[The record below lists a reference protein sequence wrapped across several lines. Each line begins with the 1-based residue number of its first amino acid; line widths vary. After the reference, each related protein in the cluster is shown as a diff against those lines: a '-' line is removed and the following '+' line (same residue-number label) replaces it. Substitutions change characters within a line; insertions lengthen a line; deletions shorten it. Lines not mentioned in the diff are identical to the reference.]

1 MQSIAP
7 TLPEPDG
14 TGNMEMMLKKPSNHL
29 WAKNPSL
36 FWGGVVIGII
46 CLIAIFGKLIAPYD
60 PIALDLDNILQAP
73 NLQHLL
79 GTDNYGR
86 DLFSRI
92 IMGTP
97 LDLMVGILSVFFPLS
112 IGIFVGMVSGYY
124 GGWIDNILMRLVDVF
139 VAFPFMVLI
148 ITVIAVLGPGLEN
161 VIIAVTAVSWIIYAR
176 IVRGEVLIA
185 KNLEYVMSAKVLG
198 YSDLRIMFRHILPN
212 VITTTIIFGALDV
225 ALDILLAASLGFL
238 GLGVQPPVPEWGSII
253 SEGAGFMTTAWW
265 ISAFPGIA
273 IVITGAG
280 FALLADGL
288 ADLLRAGGQEA

>member
-1 MQSIAP
+1 ME
-7 TLPEPDG
+7 TLVPGLPKPDSTSG
-14 TGNMEMMLKKPSNHL
+14 LDIVVDKSGNYL
-29 WAKNPSL
+29 WVRNPSL
-36 FWGGVVIGII
+36 FYGGLLIGII
-46 CLIAIFGKLIAPYD
+46 CLIAIFSKQIAPYD
-60 PIALDLDNILQAP
+60 PIAVDFNNLLSPP
-73 NLQHLL
+73 NAQHWL

-86 DLFSRI
+86 DLLSRV
-92 IMGTP
+92 IMSTP
-97 LDLMVGILSVFFPLS
+97 LDLMVGTLSVLFPLT
-112 IGIFVGMVSGYY
+112 IGIFIGMISGYY

-148 ITVIAVLGPGLEN
+148 IVVIAVLGPGLEN

-176 IVRGEVLIA
+176 IVRSEVLIA

-212 VITTTIIFGALDV
+212 VVTTTIIFGALDI

-238 GLGVQPPVPEWGSII
+238 GLGAQPPTPEWGAII
-253 SEGAGFMTTAWW
+253 SEGAPFMTTAWW

-288 ADLLRAGGQEA
+288 ADFLRTGGQEA

>member
-1 MQSIAP
+1 MEIPVP
-7 TLPEPDG
+7 T
-14 TGNMEMMLKKPSNHL
+14 PSQPSGVVDIPIPL
-29 WAKNPSL
+29 QGPRDYPWKRNPSL
-36 FWGGVVIGII
+36 FWGGLLLSFIF
-46 CLIAIFGKLIAPYD
+46 LIAIFSKQLAPYD
-60 PIALDLDNILQAP
+60 PIALDLNNILSAP
-73 NLQHLL
+73 SPQHWL

-92 IMGTP
+92 IAGTP
-97 LDLMVGILSVFFPLS
+97 LDLTVGVLSVLFPLM
-112 IGIFVGMVSGYY
+112 IGIVVGTISGYY
-124 GGWIDNILMRLVDVF
+124 GGIIDTIFMRLVDVV

-148 ITVIAVLGPGLEN
+148 IGVIAVLGPGLEN
-161 VIIAVTAVSWIIYAR
+161 VIISVTAVSWIVYAR
-176 IVRGEVLIA
+176 IVRGEILVA

-212 VITTTIIFGALDV
+212 VITTAIIFGALDV
-225 ALDILLAASLGFL
+225 ALDILLAASLGFI
-238 GLGVQPPVPEWGSII
+238 GLGVQPPTPEWGSII

-288 ADLLRAGGQEA
+288 ADLLRTGGQEA

>member
-1 MQSIAP
+1 MERIAP
-7 TLPEPDG
+7 ALPQPDG
-14 TGNMEMMLKKPSNHL
+14 GLEVAVKNSRNYL
-29 WAKNPSL
+29 WVKNPSL
-36 FWGGVVIGII
+36 FWGGLLIAII

-60 PIALDLDNILQAP
+60 PIAIDLNNILAAP
-73 NLQHLL
+73 NAQHLL

-92 IMGTP
+92 ILGTP
-97 LDLMVGILSVFFPLS
+97 LDLMVGILSVAFPLI
-112 IGIFVGMVSGYY
+112 IGIFVGMISGFY
-124 GGWIDNILMRLVDVF
+124 GGWIDNVLMRLVDVF

-198 YSDLRIMFRHILPN
+198 YSDMRIMFRHILPN

-253 SEGAGFMTTAWW
+253 AEGAGFMTTAWW

-273 IVITGAG
+273 IVITGAS